1 MQQEAKEASRNML
14 TKSFDMEELWF
25 AAVGGR
31 LKAWGA
37 QSHPELK
44 ASAPCDGAEGS
55 LLGVPVLA
63 AYILVCC
70 SRSCVPSCSLLALLL
85 LLPWIPTRG
94 RSAEA
99 LCTSR

>member
-1 MQQEAKEASRNML
+1 MQEEAKEASRNML

-44 ASAPCDGAEGS
+44 VSAPCDGAGGKVAGCVGPRS
-55 LLGVPVLA
+55 TCLLQPELRTSVSTAGIA
-63 AYILVCC
+63 AAAAA
-70 SRSCVPSCSLLALLL
+70 ALDTD
-85 LLPWIPTRG
+85 PQ
-94 RSAEA
+94 S
-99 LCTSR
+99 